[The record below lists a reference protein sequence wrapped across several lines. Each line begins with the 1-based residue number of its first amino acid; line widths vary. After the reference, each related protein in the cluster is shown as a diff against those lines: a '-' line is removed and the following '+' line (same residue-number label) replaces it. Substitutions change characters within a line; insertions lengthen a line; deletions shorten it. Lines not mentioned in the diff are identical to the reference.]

1 MRKIIIVLLSIIP
14 GMVLAQVQIGQDVD
28 GEAAFDGLGLS
39 VSLNNAGTRFA
50 TGTPFNNGNGSSS
63 GHIRVYELNGSNQWT
78 QLGQDIDGEAAGDQ
92 MGRSVSLN
100 GMGDRLATGAQ
111 SNDGNGN
118 GSGHTQIYE
127 LNNGNQWVQIGQ
139 DIDGEAAGDSSGI
152 SISLNNV
159 GDRVVIGAYGN
170 DGNGTSSGHAR
181 IYHLNASGQ
190 WVQLG
195 QDLDGDAAYD
205 NFGGVVDINEIG
217 DRVIVSSWLNDAN
230 GNNAGLVRVFE
241 LNSGNQWVQ
250 LGQDL
255 LGENENDS
263 FGRSIAID
271 ALGNRIVVG
280 AIGSDAGGV
289 DRGQVYIYELNGSNQ
304 WVQLGQGIIGEAVGD
319 QSGFST
325 SINAIGDR
333 VATSSFNN
341 NGNGTQRGHIRVYKL
356 NGSNQWQQLG
366 EDINGEADQDQSGF
380 AINFNATGDYVA
392 IGATANDGN
401 GTSSGHVRVF
411 DVNPVTLG
419 LDENELRLEKI
430 KCYPNP
436 TSSILN
442 LETSLSIEEVRVF
455 SILGKEILKSKSKTI
470 DVSTLYNGMYF
481 VEIETKNNRTQAFRF
496 IKN

>member
-1 MRKIIIVLLSIIP
+1 MRKTAIALLMIVP
-14 GMVLAQVQIGQDVD
+14 GMILAQMQIGQDID

-39 VSLNNAGTRFA
+39 VSLNDDGTRFA
-50 TGTPFNNGNGSSS
+50 SGTPFNNGNGSAS
-63 GHIRVYELNGSNQWT
+63 GHIRVYELNGSNQWM
-78 QLGQDIDGEAAGDQ
+78 QLGQDVDGEVAGDQ

-100 GMGDRLATGAQ
+100 GMGNRFATGAQ

-118 GSGHTQIYE
+118 SSGHTQVYE

-139 DIDGEAAGDSSGI
+139 DIDGEAAGDSSGF
-152 SISLNNV
+152 SVSLNSV

-170 DGNGTSSGHAR
+170 DANGTSSGHAR
-181 IYHLNASGQ
+181 IYELDANNQ
-190 WVQLG
+190 WIQLG

-205 NFGGVVDINEIG
+205 NFGGAVDINQIG
-217 DRVIVSSWLNDAN
+217 DRVIVSSWQNDAN

-241 LNSGNQWVQ
+241 LNNGNQWVQ

-255 LGENENDS
+255 LGENANDS

-280 AIGSDAGGV
+280 ALGSDDGGT

-325 SINAIGDR
+325 SINAAGDR
-333 VATSSFNN
+333 VATSSFYN
-341 NGNGTQRGHIRVYKL
+341 NGNGSQRGHVRAYKL
-356 NGSNQWQQLG
+356 NGSNQWEQLG

-380 AINFNATGDYVA
+380 AISFNASGDYVA

-419 LDENELRLEKI
+419 VEENELTLGKI
-430 KCYPNP
+430 KCHPNP
-436 TSSILN
+436 TSSLLN
-442 LETSLSIEEVRVF
+442 LGTSLSIVEVRVF
-455 SILGKEILKSKSKTI
+455 SMLGEEILKSKSKTI

-481 VEIETKNNRTQAFRF
+481 VEVEAGNNQVQAFRF